1 MNMRFQN
8 IYIVK
13 EKRVSIFLEIHLIT
27 LVHLIQML
35 PLFITN
41 HHLKHPYLL
50 KIEMYC

>member
-13 EKRVSIFLEIHLIT
+13 KRGYQFFLEIHLIT
-27 LVHLIQML
+27 LHLIQML

-41 HHLKHPYLL
+41 HLLKNPYLL